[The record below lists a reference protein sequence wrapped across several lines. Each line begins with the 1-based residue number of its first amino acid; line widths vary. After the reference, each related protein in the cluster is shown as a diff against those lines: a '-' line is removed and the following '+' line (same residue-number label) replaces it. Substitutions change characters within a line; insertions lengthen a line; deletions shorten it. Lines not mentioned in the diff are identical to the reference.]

1 MRETYNLDQPSF
13 MELISIDLWQERGSL
28 GDRDFQKSMNFI
40 NVLDQGF
47 YLRLHC
53 RSIYMGGASYKRKK
67 WLVNG
72 GTRYQLTGI
81 SDIKLINLVND
92 LGQLI
97 VQFLQPQVGK
107 SLTVNRI
114 IDDLKFHI

>member
-1 MRETYNLDQPSF
+1 M
-13 MELISIDLWQERGSL
+13 
-28 GDRDFQKSMNFI
+28 
-40 NVLDQGF
+40 
-47 YLRLHC
+47 
-53 RSIYMGGASYKRKK
+53 
-67 WLVNG
+67 NG